1 MSAALTQA
9 MVTAAMPLARPAPA
23 SAPGEKQ
30 ECAHV
35 ALEALAHRMHAR
47 KVAARW

>member
-1 MSAALTQA
+1 MSAAL
-9 MVTAAMPLARPAPA
+9 TAAMPLARPDPA

-35 ALEALAHRMHAR
+35 ALEALAHRTHAR
-47 KVAARW
+47 KAAAGW